1 MSKCSLFLRDREDA
15 SGQKAI
21 GIQVSHNGKSFK
33 IATSQKV
40 TAEQWQS
47 QSCRQITL
55 AKAFLA
61 KVQMVIDNLSLEG
74 KLADTSAEDLK
85 TMCSDALGLKSSPR
99 KRLLMRDLINGFVEK
114 KVARRTK
121 ELYLSTLTKLRQY
134 TDIGTLSILDI
145 NRAWLEDFDLWM
157 IHDGLATNT
166 RAIHMRNLRA
176 IFNEAIKNE
185 LITLYPFRSFQIRRE
200 ETRHRVLTLEQ
211 IQNLNNHIETNPRK
225 AMYRDLFMLD
235 FFLIGISS
243 VDLFT
248 AKKNQLINGRLE
260 YRRQKTGRLMSI
272 KVEPE
277 AMAIIEKYQGQ
288 EYLLNIAET
297 HTSLHDFCRRWRD
310 GLQTLGTGSRQG
322 LRGKNDPILPA
333 GVTPYWARHSWATIA
348 FNDALIDKDAVSLAL
363 GHSFGVSVTDIY
375 ISFSSRIVDEANR
388 KVIDLILNK

>member
-40 TAEQWQS
+40 TADQWQS

-74 KLADTSAEDLK
+74 KLADTSVEDLK

-145 NRAWLEDFDLWM
+145 NRTWLEDFDLWM

-185 LITLYPFRSFQIRRE
+185 IIVHYPFRSFQIKRE
-200 ETRHRVLTLEQ
+200 ETRHRVLTIEQ
-211 IQNLNNHIETNPRK
+211 LRALRDAVIDDPVKQ
-225 AMYRDLFMLD
+225 MYRDLFMLD
-235 FFLIGISS
+235 FYLLGINS
-243 VDLFT
+243 VDLFNAT
-248 AKKNQLINGRLE
+248 HEQIVNGRLE
-260 YRRQKTGRLMSI
+260 YRRRKTGKLLSI
-272 KVEPE
+272 KIEPE
-277 AMAIIEKYQGQ
+277 AAEILEKYKG
-288 EYLLNIAET
+288 EKLLLSPLEKYGN
-297 HTSLHDFCRRWRD
+297 LHDFNRRWCE
-310 GLQTLGTGSRQG
+310 GLATIGTGSR
-322 LRGKNDPILPA
+322 RGKKGTSAPLLPP
-333 GVTPYWARHSWATIA
+333 GVTPYWCRHTFASIC
-348 FNDALIDKDAVSLAL
+348 FNECGLSKDTVSLCL
-363 GHSFGVSVTDIY
+363 GHSFGVLTTDIY
-375 ISFSSRIVDEANR
+375 IAYNNKIIDEANR
-388 KVIDLILNK
+388 KVIDSLG